1 MFRTICLL
9 LISACLSLAAA
20 AQTNRALI
28 VGVGEYAELTDLQK
42 TVGDANGYSGV
53 LTDDLGFEV
62 TPLINPD
69 TDTFLEQFDA
79 FLQTIEPGDRVAF
92 IFSGHGWSD
101 GGQNYLALSDAPY
114 HSSLLGL
121 RKRTIS
127 LSEEVL
133 DEIRARQPEMVF
145 AVIDACRDNPFDT
158 GTRSMTKGMARTG
171 ITTDTLVVYAAGANQ
186 MALDRLGPEDD
197 APYSVFTRSLL
208 PKLSDP
214 NFPLSFAVGEASEE
228 VAELA
233 ASVEHEQK
241 PAVYSDVDPRFC
253 FSGQCQFGE
262 VDQETRDWIYI
273 SSEGYTEVDKCEK
286 YKRYLEKYPDGRF
299 AGPARQSLAS
309 APCAGARLRFKQ
321 IAWYADLA
329 GHADE
334 VYGLDYSPSGR
345 FLATAS
351 ADKTARLWIVGM
363 TPTLFGQFTEFTGH
377 TDALLSVRFSPDEE
391 YIVTTSM
398 DDTAR
403 LWRATGGE
411 AVRVLR
417 GHEGDVAYADFSPD
431 GKRVATGGYDN
442 TVRVWDAATGEELLK
457 VAVHSAAVRS
467 VRYSPDGRQL
477 LTASNDG
484 TVRLFNAETGALV
497 RTVES
502 GAVPAS
508 YAEFDAE
515 GDKIVVSSLDRT
527 AHVWGDEDQPRI
539 LSGHEKALWNA
550 AFSPDGEMVVTSGS
564 DFSGRLWD
572 GVTGAELALI
582 QSFDGSGA
590 NWVDFSPDG
599 KRVAVA
605 MRQGNP
611 QLWELTYE

>member
-1 MFRTICLL
+1 M
-9 LISACLSLAAA
+9 
-20 AQTNRALI
+20 
-28 VGVGEYAELTDLQK
+28 
-42 TVGDANGYSGV
+42 
-53 LTDDLGFEV
+53 
-62 TPLINPD
+62 
-69 TDTFLEQFDA
+69 
-79 FLQTIEPGDRVAF
+79 
-92 IFSGHGWSD
+92 
-101 GGQNYLALSDAPY
+101 
-114 HSSLLGL
+114 
-121 RKRTIS
+121 
-127 LSEEVL
+127 
-133 DEIRARQPEMVF
+133 
-145 AVIDACRDNPFDT
+145 
-158 GTRSMTKGMARTG
+158 
-171 ITTDTLVVYAAGANQ
+171 
-186 MALDRLGPEDD
+186 
-197 APYSVFTRSLL
+197 
-208 PKLSDP
+208 
-214 NFPLSFAVGEASEE
+214 GEASEE
-228 VAELA
+228 VVELA
-233 ASVEHEQK
+233 ASVEHAQK

-253 FSGQCQFGE
+253 FSGQCQFGDT
-262 VDQETRDWIYI
+262 DQETKDWSLI
-273 SSEGYTEVDKCEK
+273 SSNEGYSDLDQCEK
-286 YKRYLEKYPDGRF
+286 YKRHLEKYPDGKYSVR
-299 AGPARQSLAS
+299 AKKNLATP
-309 APCAGARLRFKQ
+309 PCAGARLRFKQ
-321 IAWYADLA
+321 IAWYADLG
-329 GHADE
+329 GHSDE

-363 TPTLFGQFTEFTGH
+363 TPTMFGQFTEFTGH

-403 LWRATGGE
+403 IWRATGGE

-442 TVRVWDAATGEELLK
+442 TIRIWDTATGEEVIK
-457 VAVHSAAVRS
+457 ISGHSMAVRS
-467 VRYSPDGRQL
+467 VRYSPDGSQL
-477 LTASNDG
+477 LSASNDG
-484 TVRLFNAETGALV
+484 TVRLWNAETGAAI

-508 YAEFDAE
+508 YAEFSPDGE
-515 GDKIVVSSLDRT
+515 KIVVSSLDRT
-527 AHVWGDEDQPRI
+527 AHVWNGADEPLI

-611 QLWELTYE
+611 QLWKLTYE